1 MMKTNKKSKFE
12 IFMNLTKIIKNWY
25 VIPLI
30 YYGLFKNEFS
40 IIELK
45 NGNKIKIRNKSTDLQ
60 ALVNVLVIKE
70 YEYPGFEIKEN
81 DTIIDIG
88 GHIGLFALY
97 VTKNC
102 KKGKIFCYEPVQK
115 NYQLLKDNI
124 KINKISNVNHFNLAV
139 SNEQNKIKIF
149 LNEDDAGHS
158 IIQTQTKF
166 ETIDSTS
173 LKNIIDIHNI
183 RKCNFLKMDCEGAEF
198 KILEYLPDE
207 YFDKIE
213 KIVLEYHIF
222 NNDFNLYK
230 KMKKRLQNLNF
241 EITIKEHSNKIG
253 LLYAIQKNENK

>member
-1 MMKTNKKSKFE
+1 MMKTERKSKFE
-12 IFMNLTKIIKNWY
+12 IFINLTKIIKNWHI
-25 VIPLI
+25 IPLI
-30 YYGLFKNEFS
+30 YYGLIKSEFS
-40 IIELK
+40 IIKLK
-45 NGNKIKIRNKSTDLQ
+45 NGIKIKIRTKSTDLQ
-60 ALVNVLVIKE
+60 ALVNILVIKE
-70 YEYPGFEIKEN
+70 YKFPGFQIKEN

-88 GHIGLFALY
+88 GHIGLFALD

-124 KINKISNVNHFNLAV
+124 KINKISNVHHFNLAV

-158 IIQTQTKF
+158 IIQSQTKF
-166 ETIDSTS
+166 ETIDSIS

-183 RKCNFLKMDCEGAEF
+183 RKCNFLKIDCEGAEF

-207 YFDKIE
+207 NFDKIE
-213 KIVLEYHIF
+213 KIVIEYHIF
-222 NNDFNLYK
+222 NNDFNLYE

-241 EITIKEHSNKIG
+241 EITIKEHSNELG